1 MLFALFFTQNAIVCT
16 GMTTQKKTAAIRS
29 ILANHDDN
37 LASVKAA
44 KVSVGLEAIVIE
56 AMNTAL
62 KDDLTLI
69 FALKP
74 KASASD

>member
-1 MLFALFFTQNAIVCT
+1 
-16 GMTTQKKTAAIRS
+16 MTTQQKTAAIRS
-29 ILANHDDN
+29 IVANHDDN
-37 LASVKAA
+37 RASVKAA

-74 KASASD
+74 KAGASD